1 MADEE
6 IFTADQVFLELRLPP
21 LALVSWLTEVASVVD
36 VGVGEVDFHLVVVVF
51 HPVAG
56 LARDGGTPMVG
67 ISSRV
72 GTFHEKEETATTG
85 GVTSEVVMSEEATNA
100 IAEVT
105 NAMVEVTVATTL
117 TAGSTEEET
126 GTAIVVLTATTGT
139 AASGTA
145 GTGGRGILP
154 AGSVNQSEDVVEMPP
169 PQVLWKF
176 EKRHEERRADR
187 CHQNEAL
194 GVSLGFDFMSMEAE
208 SIVECWN
215 KAGGAGR
222 FFEVTCLVAFAEVT
236 QKFTSKDKLHQRPLF
251 FAGDTSTYF

>member
-1 MADEE
+1 
-6 IFTADQVFLELRLPP
+6 
-21 LALVSWLTEVASVVD
+21 
-36 VGVGEVDFHLVVVVF
+36 
-51 HPVAG
+51 
-56 LARDGGTPMVG
+56 MVG

-126 GTAIVVLTATTGT
+126 GTAIVVLTATTGP

-169 PQVLWKF
+169 APSAVEVR
-176 EKRHEERRADR
+176 EKARRA
-187 CHQNEAL
+187 
-194 GVSLGFDFMSMEAE
+194 E
-208 SIVECWN
+208 S
-215 KAGGAGR
+215 
-222 FFEVTCLVAFAEVT
+222 
-236 QKFTSKDKLHQRPLF
+236 
-251 FAGDTSTYF
+251 